1 LNRKP
6 SEKNRPQP
14 AKRISNSKLRRS
26 TPLALLFPHPD
37 RFEEGTLA
45 APTPRTLSVFP
56 FRPHRICCTAK
67 RMICGQNIL
76 AVPRR
81 QIWNTFI
88 HSGGWGFQK
97 PGQKR
102 LTMGANIAANP
113 TQ

>member
-1 LNRKP
+1 
-6 SEKNRPQP
+6 
-14 AKRISNSKLRRS
+14 
-26 TPLALLFPHPD
+26 
-37 RFEEGTLA
+37 
-45 APTPRTLSVFP
+45 
-56 FRPHRICCTAK
+56 
-67 RMICGQNIL
+67 MICGRNIL